1 MIRVHAVSGV
11 RLEESKHEAVE
22 EKFFW
27 PAVRDRVPDG
37 DRLADHAV
45 EQEQA
50 AEHVLNDLI
59 GLKADDPKFDEL
71 VRGFIA
77 DGREH
82 IAYEETSVWPEPRKA
97 LGAEEADD
105 LGTRLQQGKKAAPA
119 HGAVAPRATGPT
131 RWRAGPVVVAVRRL
145 QARGSASS
153 PTAPARSARRH
164 HTGELRAGGKG
175 GRLAGGCRP
184 PGGTARRLGHQ
195 PATSRPPS

>member
-1 MIRVHAVSGV
+1 MIHVHVVSGV

-22 EKFFW
+22 EEFFW

-82 IAYEETSVWPEPRKA
+82 IAYEETSVRPEPRKA

-105 LGTRLQQGKKAAPA
+105 LGTRLQQGKKAAPTPSHA
-119 HGAVAPRATGPT
+119 AETGS
-131 RWRAGPVVVAVRRL
+131 AEDGGSGD
-145 QARGSASS
+145 RGSGPS
-153 PTAPARSARRH
+153 PRRGDR
-164 HTGELRAGGKG
+164 TR
-175 GRLAGGCRP
+175 
-184 PGGTARRLGHQ
+184 
-195 PATSRPPS
+195 